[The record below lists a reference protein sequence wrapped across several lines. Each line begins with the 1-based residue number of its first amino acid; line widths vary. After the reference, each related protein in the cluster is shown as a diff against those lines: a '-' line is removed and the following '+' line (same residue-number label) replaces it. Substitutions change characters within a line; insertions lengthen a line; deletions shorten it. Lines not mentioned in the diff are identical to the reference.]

1 MITTFDFGDGN
12 GPVRAHRHANGGGWV
27 ADTAQVAESAYVGK
41 LARVSG
47 EAQVYDEAQVYG
59 KARVFGEAQ
68 VSGKA
73 LVSGKARVFGE
84 ARVCD
89 TPLCLTGF
97 EFIVTVC
104 DNTVQVGCKQLTRD
118 QLRADIFPEEQ
129 CPRLRQSA
137 PGIIELVRA
146 HWDYCAKIAQTEEA
160 S

>member
-1 MITTFDFGDGN
+1 MTTTFDFGDGN
-12 GPVRAHRHANGGGWV
+12 GPIPAHIHANGGGWV

-41 LARVSG
+41 LARVF
-47 EAQVYDEAQVYG
+47 G
-59 KARVFGEAQ
+59 KARVYGEARVSGKAWVYGEAQ
-68 VSGKA
+68 VS
-73 LVSGKARVFGE
+73 GE

-129 CPRLRQSA
+129 CPLLRQSA
-137 PGIIELVRA
+137 TAIIELVRA
-146 HWDYCAKIAQTEEA
+146 HWEHAQRVA
-160 S
+160 